1 MLPKILYM
9 VDLVL
14 QQIKAKRLSKNYTQ
28 EYLALR
34 LNITQTQY
42 SRIESGKSSVSLN
55 TLSAI
60 LKVLDMENIEFLL
73 ALLKAYKIKQYQSSG
88 HKHSKRKN

>member
-1 MLPKILYM
+1 M

-14 QQIKAKRLSKNYTQ
+14 QSIKSKRLSKNYTQ
-28 EYLALR
+28 AYLAQR

-42 SRIESGKSSVSLN
+42 SRIECGKCSVSLH

-60 LKVLDMENIEFLL
+60 LKVLDINDVEFLL
-73 ALLKAYKIKQYQSSG
+73 ALVKACKTKHSQSSA
-88 HKHSKRKN
+88 HEYSQINT